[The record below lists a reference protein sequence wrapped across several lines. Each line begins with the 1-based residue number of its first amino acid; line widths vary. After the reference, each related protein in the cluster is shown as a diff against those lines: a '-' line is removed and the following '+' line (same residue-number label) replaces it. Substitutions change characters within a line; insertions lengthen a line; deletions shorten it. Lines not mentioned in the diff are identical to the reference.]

1 MARRGDGEGTVFRRA
16 DGRWA
21 ASLRLEDGGRKWL
34 YGQTKQE
41 VQRKLAVLRRTVED
55 GLSVTPERG
64 TVGDYLTDWLE
75 TIRPSLQESG
85 WDSHQYFVERHISPR
100 IGWVRLAKLSP
111 QQVQQLYAA
120 CLTAGLSNTTV
131 NHLHGTLHKALDD
144 AMRLGLVARN
154 VTELVNAPR
163 VDHREMR
170 PLTLVEARTLLES
183 SHGRGDRLLAL
194 WSLAIAT
201 GMRRGE
207 VLALHWMDVDLGNGN
222 GNGNGVGNGVG
233 GSLQVR
239 WSLRHAHGRAI
250 WTETKTRTSRRRI
263 ALSPEIVRE
272 LQAHRRRQLEERL
285 LVGEAWQDND
295 LVFSTAIGT
304 PLMGRNVL
312 RSLHRLLALS
322 GLPRIRFHDLRHTC
336 ATLLLL
342 ARVNPKIVS
351 EMLGHSSIRIT
362 LDLYSHVLPDMQ
374 QDAAATLAGLL
385 YG

>member
-207 VLALHWMDVDLGNGN
+207 VLALHWMDVQLAGPRGHAL
-222 GNGNGVGNGVG
+222 
-233 GSLQVR
+233 SVR
-239 WSLRHAHGRAI
+239 WNLRYRGGVF
-250 WTETKTRTSRRRI
+250 TFKEPKTRRSRRRI
-263 ALSPEIVRE
+263 ALASETVEMLR
-272 LQAHRRRQLEERL
+272 AHRTRQKVERL
-285 LVGEAWQDND
+285 RAGEVWQEND
-295 LVFSTAIGT
+295 LVFCTEAGT
-304 PLMGRNVL
+304 PLSANGGIRSTFERVL
-312 RSLHRLLALS
+312 RRAAL
-322 GLPRIRFHDLRHTC
+322 PAIRFHDLRHTC
-336 ATLLLL
+336 ASLLL
-342 ARVNPKIVS
+342 AENVNPKVVS
-351 EMLGHSSIRIT
+351 ELLGHATVAIT
-362 LDLYSHVLPDMQ
+362 LDIYSHVMPDMQ
-374 QDAAATLAGLL
+374 EDVATVIGALL
-385 YG
+385 YGTRSATM